1 VVDWRTAQKRVHRGS
16 ADLSR
21 MGHEPPG
28 RVTQTGSDLS
38 RWPRWIARWKRP
50 CGVPCDV
57 ITMRRLGDGSEE
69 VYEVGL
75 ALAAIGGL
83 VR

>member
-1 VVDWRTAQKRVHRGS
+1 VWKT
-16 ADLSR
+16 
-21 MGHEPPG
+21 
-28 RVTQTGSDLS
+28 
-38 RWPRWIARWKRP
+38 WPCTIARWKRP

-57 ITMRRLGDGSEE
+57 ITMRRWGDGSEE